1 MKRWLGTISNFF
13 FPGLGY
19 LLVGPS
25 PRRRAVGAAWLVG
38 MVGLTYVELSLQ
50 SVAPALYWPMFGSVF
65 LFNTAFA
72 IDTFFE
78 LAPEQRDRALAA

>member
-1 MKRWLGTISNFF
+1 MKRWLGTIANFF

-19 LLVGPS
+19 VVVGPS
-25 PRRRAVGAAWLVG
+25 ARRRALGGAWLVA
-38 MVGLTYVELSLQ
+38 MLGLTYVELSLE
-50 SVAPALYWPMFGSVF
+50 SVAPALYAPMFASVF

-78 LAPEQRDRALAA
+78 LAPEKLAAAA

>member
-1 MKRWLGTISNFF
+1 MKRWLATISNFF

-25 PRRRAVGAAWLVG
+25 PRRRALGAAWLVG
-38 MVGLTYVELSLQ
+38 MVGLTYVELSLER
-50 SVAPALYWPMFGSVF
+50 VAPALYGPMFASVF

-78 LAPEQRDRALAA
+78 LAPEALERAPAA